1 MSECWGWIEE
11 PRSLKEEAAV
21 QSGGTVLKQS
31 SRCWARKSSFSSFKE
46 YFYPKNKRI
55 QLIFEFVY
63 LRAGDRELH
72 MIIMTLLHT
81 NISHRIK

>member
-21 QSGGTVLKQS
+21 QSGGTALKQS
-31 SRCWARKSSFSSFKE
+31 SRWVWKSSFSSFKE